1 MIDTLIHNINNIVTL
16 EREKK
21 DIPNTSFLLPYI
33 ETSVNPT
40 FKVYKTYKYRLMKIV
55 PTLKTKEEVLYFE
68 KTGKVPVNNEAEFKR
83 VADGEFMLHI
93 LKFFKSE
100 NFDKFVTN
108 GEFTKT
114 TVQ

>member
-33 ETSVNPT
+33 ETATNPT
-40 FKVYKTYKYRLMKIV
+40 FKVYKTYKCRLMKIV

-68 KTGKVPVNNEAEFKR
+68 KTGKVPANNEAEFKR
-83 VADGEFMLHI
+83 VVEGEFMLHI

-100 NFDKFVTN
+100 NFDKFIAN

-114 TVQ
+114 TIQ